1 MTVPTDTHPEMARK
15 QVELLRRA
23 TTAQRFQLARSLTM
37 TAIEL
42 SRRAIRRAR
51 PGASE
56 RELQL
61 EFVLLHYGADLAE
74 RLKRY
79 LEERGE

>member
-1 MTVPTDTHPEMARK
+1 MSIPSDTHPKMARK
-15 QVELLRRA
+15 QIELLRRA

-42 SRRAIRRAR
+42 SRRAIRKAR

-56 RELQL
+56 RELQI
-61 EFVLLHYGADLAE
+61 EFVRLHYGADLAE
-74 RLKRY
+74 RLERY
-79 LEERGE
+79 LEERDA